1 MKRYLLS
8 ALLVLAICLPAFTQT
23 ITTVTATVLDK
34 NGVPFVK
41 CTVLPIFVNVS
52 GGATP
57 TITATAGNLVP
68 PTTAVICDANG
79 LWQIYLQDH
88 PEFAGLDLRDP
99 ATNANAAF
107 SVYSNAGRFR
117 PWSGD
122 GWPGPSHHG
131 SKNVLGHTMHLAGS
145 VTNLRHRSGVLQRRN
160 GGEDG
165 RTVGSIVGLPRS
177 PQLAGWTD
185 FVLSP

>member
-8 ALLVLAICLPAFTQT
+8 TLLVLAICLPAFTQT
-23 ITTVTATVLDK
+23 ITTVTGTVLDK

-79 LWQIYLQDH
+79 
-88 PEFAGLDLRDP
+88 
-99 ATNANAAF
+99 AF
-107 SVYSNAGRFR
+107 
-117 PWSGD
+117 
-122 GWPGPSHHG
+122 
-131 SKNVLGHTMHLAGS
+131 
-145 VTNLRHRSGVLQRRN
+145 
-160 GGEDG
+160 
-165 RTVGSIVGLPRS
+165 
-177 PQLAGWTD
+177 
-185 FVLSP
+185 